1 VTNHRQFD
9 TYYMVMANAAAGS
22 TLVIVSVNPSMLTF
36 TKVGEK
42 TSYTV

>member
-1 VTNHRQFD
+1 
-9 TYYMVMANAAAGS
+9 MVMANAAEGS
-22 TLVIVSVNPSMLTF
+22 TPMTMLVNPSILTF

>member
-1 VTNHRQFD
+1 MQFE

-22 TLVIVSVNPSMLTF
+22 APMTPVSVNPSTLTF

-42 TSYTV
+42 TSYMV

>member
-1 VTNHRQFD
+1 
-9 TYYMVMANAAAGS
+9 MVMANAAAGS
-22 TLVIVSVNPSMLTF
+22 TPVTPVSVNPSMLTF

>member
-1 VTNHRQFD
+1 
-9 TYYMVMANAAAGS
+9 MVMANAVEGR
-22 TLVIVSVNPSMLTF
+22 TPVTMSVNPSTLTF